1 MKIVNAISNKQLSN
15 IEKLYLEAFPKAE
28 RKPFAMIKKLCSRGK
43 SEMLSIESDNGD
55 FLGLAI
61 TVLYEDLVLLD
72 YFAISPEG
80 RGKGTGSEALQ
91 FLKGNYADKRFFLEI
106 ESTLDSQ
113 NCPEERTRRK
123 SFYLRSGMT
132 EMPFEVDLFGVHMEI
147 LTNGCTVTYEDY
159 YNIYRSVLPAPMLC
173 KVKLL
178 RNL

>member
-1 MKIVNAISNKQLSN
+1 MKIVNTISNKQLSN

-28 RKPFAMIKKLCSRGK
+28 RKPIAMIKKLCKQGK
-43 SEMLSIESDNGD
+43 SEMLCLESDNGD

-80 RGKGTGSEALQ
+80 RGKGTGSEALR
-91 FLKGNYADKRFFLEI
+91 FLKEQYSHKRFFLEI
-106 ESTLDSQ
+106 ESTLDPH
-113 NCPEERTRRK
+113 NCPEERIRRK

-147 LTNGCTVTYEDY
+147 LTSNCTVTYEEY
-159 YNIYRSVLPAPMLC
+159 RNVYRSVLPAPMLC